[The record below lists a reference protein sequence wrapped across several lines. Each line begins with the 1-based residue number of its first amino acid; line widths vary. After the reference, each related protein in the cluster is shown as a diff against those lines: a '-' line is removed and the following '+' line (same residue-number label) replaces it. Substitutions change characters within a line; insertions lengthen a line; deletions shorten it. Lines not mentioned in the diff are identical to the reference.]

1 MSMLRFNF
9 KTKNIYDNKNQLLFI
24 FFKLMDGN

>member
-1 MSMLRFNF
+1 MLRFNF
-9 KTKNIYDNKNQLLFI
+9 KTKNIYDNKNELLFI